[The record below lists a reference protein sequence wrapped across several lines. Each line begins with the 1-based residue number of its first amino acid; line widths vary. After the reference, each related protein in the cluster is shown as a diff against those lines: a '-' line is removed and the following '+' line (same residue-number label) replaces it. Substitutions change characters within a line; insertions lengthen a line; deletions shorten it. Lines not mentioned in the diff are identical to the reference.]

1 MYVNTIEEYRQILK
15 SKIKFLLGVMVYSL
29 LIAILSIVIIFIYEF
44 IVSDDNFASYFSV
57 ILILIVS
64 IEATVLLMVLDNVYR
79 LLQTYSNF
87 IGNILGLIAF
97 IIVLVIILSVISL
110 VLSDDTDKVYNTIVN
125 PLFNKLVPVGT
136 KIVSDKKIFLSVIIL
151 TAVIVIT
158 LLAIL

>member
-1 MYVNTIEEYRQILK
+1 MYINTIEEYRQILK

-44 IVSDDNFASYFSV
+44 IVSDDNFGSYFSV

-125 PLFNKLVPVGT
+125 PLFTKLVPVGT
-136 KIVSDKKIFLSVIIL
+136 KIVSDKKIYLSVIIL

>member
-1 MYVNTIEEYRQILK
+1 
-15 SKIKFLLGVMVYSL
+15 MVYSL